1 MAAVNMHSNGV
12 VQNPEREKRLVVVV
26 DGEGAH
32 LYYTSMLL
40 QRLEYN
46 IHTSK
51 SAEDALEVVNVAEPA
66 LVLTE
71 VNLPGMNGLELLK
84 TLKRN
89 PQTHKVPVIIL
100 TSSRDQSMKSACL
113 EEGCAAYFHKPVDA
127 DMLYAAIQKATEAMP
142 RQFIRLQTCLNVM
155 IGDDKIA
162 AHTVISD
169 YVTALSEQGMYVSTS
184 QPKPVGLQIPITIFL
199 EDAQIKVEGMV
210 LYSFKREEGPLK
222 TSGMGIKFVQ
232 IKPEDQRLIKSF
244 IKRAITKGLTMGQMG
259 GTIL

>member
-1 MAAVNMHSNGV
+1 MAEEEVHSIRPQV
-12 VQNPEREKRLVVVV
+12 AERPKRLVVVV
-26 DGEGAH
+26 DNDGAH

-40 QRLEYN
+40 QRLEYS

-51 SAEDALEVVNVAEPA
+51 NAEDALEIIGVAEPS

-71 VNLPGMNGLELLK
+71 ITLAGINGLELLK
-84 TLKRN
+84 KIKRN

-100 TSSRDQSMKSACL
+100 TSSKDQVLKSACL
-113 EEGCAAYFHKPVDA
+113 DEGCTAYFQKPVDS
-127 DMLYAAIQKATEAMP
+127 DILYAAIQKATESKP

-155 IGDDKIA
+155 VGEDKSA
-162 AHTVISD
+162 QTSVISD
-169 YVTALSEQGMYVSTS
+169 YITALSEQGMFVSTS

-199 EDAQIKVEGMV
+199 EDEKIVVEAMV

-222 TSGMGIKFVQ
+222 TSGMGIKFVR
-232 IKPEDQRLIKSF
+232 IKPEDQRLIRVF
-244 IKRAITKGLTMGQMG
+244 IKKEITKGLTLGQIG